1 MSFVTNVDKPRH
13 YTSHPTGVECIDVVE
28 RMSFNLGNVVKYLW
42 RAGLKGSRPDDL
54 SKAAWYLKRG
64 KLRHDCR
71 DLSLVE
77 VVVSH
82 PMTHDVLRVVLSA
95 VMMTS
100 ANYEESIED
109 CIDVEVLAEE
119 LRRQSEDEKV

>member
-1 MSFVTNVDKPRH
+1 
-13 YTSHPTGVECIDVVE
+13 
-28 RMSFNLGNVVKYLW
+28 
-42 RAGLKGSRPDDL
+42 
-54 SKAAWYLKRG
+54 
-64 KLRHDCR
+64 
-71 DLSLVE
+71 VE